1 MCYIELQDVA
11 AFLEEMETTEVL
23 LDAVLKSQNSRVTV
37 SAELNLF
44 PTERNRSVI
53 VTMHLSSPT
62 CNSKWVLMYCIVDEK

>member
-1 MCYIELQDVA
+1 MFNSLQDVA

-44 PTERNRSVI
+44 PTQRNRSVI
-53 VTMHLSSPT
+53 FFKFLSSPQ
-62 CNSKWVLMYCIVDEK
+62 M